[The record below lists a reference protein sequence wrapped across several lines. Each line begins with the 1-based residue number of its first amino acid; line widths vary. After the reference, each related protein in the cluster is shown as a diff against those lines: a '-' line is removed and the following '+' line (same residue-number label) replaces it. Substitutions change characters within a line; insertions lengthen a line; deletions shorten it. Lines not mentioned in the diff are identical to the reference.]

1 MTDPA
6 YDAVVV
12 GGGPNGLA
20 AAITIARAGR
30 SVALLEAEPTVGGG
44 VRSAELTL
52 PGYVHDVC
60 SAIHPLARTS
70 PFFSGLDLERR
81 GLRWIEPRYAI
92 GHPLDDG
99 SVGLVSRDVGET
111 AERLGPDAGP
121 YRGLMGWLTRAW
133 HALASD
139 VLAPFHIPW
148 QPPRAIRL
156 ARFGLLA
163 IQPSTWI
170 VRRFRGDPA
179 RAVLAGCAAH
189 SFLRLDQPLSGAF
202 AITMLTTAHAVGWPL
217 AEGGSGRLSA
227 ALAAE
232 LESHGGTILTGRR
245 VGRMADLPPHR
256 VALFDVTPRQ
266 LLAIAGDRLGGRYAR
281 RLRGYRYGPGVFK
294 LDLALDGPIPWRN
307 PELAEA
313 GTVHL
318 GGRFEDVAA
327 GERDVKAGRVPER
340 PFVLLAQSSMFDPS
354 RAPAGGH
361 TVWAYCHVPN
371 GSTVDMTERIL
382 AQVERFAP
390 GFRDRIVGS
399 HAMSPAA
406 LEAHDAN
413 CVGGDIAG
421 GVQDLGQLFTRP
433 GIRLDPYSTP
443 DPAIF
448 ICSSSTPPGAGAHG
462 MCGHLAARSA
472 LRRLR

>member
-1 MTDPA
+1 MTDPG

-20 AAITIARAGR
+20 AAITIVRAGR

-70 PFFSGLDLERR
+70 PFFAELDLERH

-99 SVGLVSRDVGET
+99 SVGLVSRDVDET
-111 AERLGPDAGP
+111 AKRLGGDAGR

-133 HALASD
+133 PALAPD
-139 VLAPFHIPW
+139 VLAPFHVPW
-148 QPPRAIRL
+148 RPPRAIRL

-163 IQPSTWI
+163 LQPSTWI
-170 VRRFRGDPA
+170 ARRFKRDPA
-179 RAVLAGCAAH
+179 RAILAGCAAH

-245 VGRMADLPPHR
+245 VERMADLPPHR

-266 LLAIAGDRLGGRYAR
+266 LLAIAGDRLRGRYAR

-354 RAPAGGH
+354 RAPAGKQ

-399 HAMSPAA
+399 QAMSPAD
-406 LEAHDAN
+406 LEAHNAN

-448 ICSSSTPPGAGAHG
+448 ICSASTPPGAGAHG

-472 LRRLR
+472 LRRLA